1 MAIVK
6 ANYTRSRRKIKA
18 SVRYIQ
24 HRPGRDG
31 ERISRLLFGND
42 GALTRDEAYELIDQ
56 APKGTRFYRLVIS
69 PDPKREDTDKDLN
82 LRELTD
88 KTLSQLSDKLKKPI
102 QYIGA
107 IHDDHRPHR
116 HVHVIALIQGR
127 LTREHFKLLREQA
140 TELSQFQRLE
150 RDQARGII
158 RGKDEAGKSL
168 RGATLSSE
176 GGSTVASE
184 MVSNRCPV
192 CGAINCVI
200 HDQGLDRGW

>member
-6 ANYTRSRRKIKA
+6 ANYTKHRGKIKA

-31 ERISRLLFGND
+31 ERLTRLLFGKD
-42 GALTRDEAYELIDQ
+42 GAMTRDEAYQLIDQ

-69 PDPKREDTDKDLN
+69 PDPRREDTDKDLN
-82 LRELTD
+82 LREITEQ
-88 KTLSQLSDKLKKPI
+88 TIGKLAEKRGIPI

-127 LTREHFKLLREQA
+127 LTREHFKLLRQQA

-158 RGKDEAGKSL
+158 RGKDEAGKTGPL
-168 RGATLSSE
+168 LSDG
-176 GGSTVASE
+176 GGSTVASD
-184 MVSNRCPV
+184 MVSNHCPM
-192 CGAINCVI
+192 CGAINCLI

>member
-1 MAIVK
+1 M
-6 ANYTRSRRKIKA
+6 
-18 SVRYIQ
+18 
-24 HRPGRDG
+24 
-31 ERISRLLFGND
+31 
-42 GALTRDEAYELIDQ
+42 TRDEAYQLIDQ

-69 PDPKREDTDKDLN
+69 PDPRREDTDKDLN
-82 LRELTD
+82 LREITEQ
-88 KTLSQLSDKLKKPI
+88 TIGKLAEKRGIPI

-127 LTREHFKLLREQA
+127 LTREHFKLLRQQA

-158 RGKDEAGKSL
+158 RGKDEAGKTGPL
-168 RGATLSSE
+168 LSDG
-176 GGSTVASE
+176 GGSTVASD
-184 MVSNRCPV
+184 MVSNHCPM
-192 CGAINCVI
+192 CGAINCLI